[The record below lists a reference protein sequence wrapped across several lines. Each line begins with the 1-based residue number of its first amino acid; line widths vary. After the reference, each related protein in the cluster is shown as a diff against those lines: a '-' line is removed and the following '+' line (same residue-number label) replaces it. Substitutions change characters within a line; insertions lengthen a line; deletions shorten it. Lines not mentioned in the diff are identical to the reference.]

1 MIFWVIQAPI
11 MPPFPFP
18 DPISAMEK
26 NNITFYFSGTD
37 IFEIMFPST
46 WASQEVGRDYYLFRG
61 ETRGSERLREFPKV
75 TELIRGITGT
85 SAAVCLCLALK
96 ASPLHSSFEGLSSGA
111 GKNITGPPW
120 GFLAIPHTWE
130 TVTAT
135 SLLMLNKMQTSDKS

>member
-1 MIFWVIQAPI
+1 MIFWVIQAAI

-18 DPISAMEK
+18 HPISAMEN

-37 IFEIMFPST
+37 VVEIIFPST

-75 TELIRGITGT
+75 TELIRVMTGM
-85 SAAVCLCLALK
+85 SAAVRLCLCLS
-96 ASPLHSSFEGLSSGA
+96 ASSLHTSFEGLSSGE

-120 GFLAIPHTWE
+120 GFLAIPHPSE
-130 TVTAT
+130 TITAA
-135 SLLMLNKMQTSDKS
+135 SPLLLKKMQTSDKS